1 MAARALLRWM
11 SRLSLVLVVVAL
23 IVPSSVSVA
32 QTPPFRGEY
41 YNTKD
46 LSGPVVLVRDDP
58 AVNFAW
64 GTGSPGSPVNVD
76 NFSVRW
82 TNWVSFSAG
91 TYRFTLRVDDGARLY
106 IDEVLVLDRWV
117 PQPATTYTVDRTL
130 SAGYHSLRLEYFE
143 AGGDAVA
150 QLSWS
155 TGGTP
160 PAYPD
165 WKGEYFANAGLYG
178 TPVLTRNDTSINFN
192 WGYGSPATEV
202 PADNF
207 SVRWTRQASFA
218 SAGTY
223 TFSATSDDGIR
234 VSVDGTW
241 VINRW
246 ADQPATTATGS
257 IYLAAGTHA
266 VTVEYYERTGVA
278 LANVCWS
285 LGDSTS
291 TTVYVDDLEPAFT
304 RGGNLSGFHKKYYG
318 YRNHLFWVWNN
329 NTAAYY
335 WGRWT
340 PRLPGPGDYEVQ
352 VFIPRYCFG
361 TTAARYRVYHN
372 GTRHDKIVSQ
382 ALYYDQWVSLG
393 TYYFHAGGGEYVLL
407 ASNTGEPYATR
418 PVGYDAVRFIKKSG
432 TTWPTP
438 TPGPTPPSTTC
449 SIVPVLGF
457 GDFWTRNA
465 QVRACL
471 GCATQPE
478 KSGWMAEQTF
488 IGGKMFWRQDT
499 DVIYVLF
506 NNGTWQQFPNTWFAG
521 EPETDPNIVPPAGY
535 YQPRRG
541 FGELWRNNSIVR
553 SALSW
558 GTIEERGFSGAVEPF
573 ERGLMLWSPQ
583 LGTYALCNDGKWVRA

>member
-1 MAARALLRWM
+1 MTARPLLRWT
-11 SRLSLVLVVVAL
+11 SRVLLVLLVVAL
-23 IVPSSVSVA
+23 ILPASASLA

-41 YNTKD
+41 YNTPD

-58 AVNFAW
+58 AVNFNW
-64 GTGSPGSPVNVD
+64 GSGSPGSPVRAD

-82 TNWVSFSAG
+82 TNWVSFGAG

-106 IDEVLVLDRWV
+106 IDDVLVLNCWT

-130 SAGYHSLRLEYFE
+130 SAGYHSIRLEYFE

-155 TGGTP
+155 LTGSTP
-160 PAYPD
+160 TYPD
-165 WKGEYFANAGLYG
+165 WKGEYFANASLSGS
-178 TPVLTRNDTSINFN
+178 PALTRNDTSINFN
-192 WGYGSPATEV
+192 WGYGSPASQI

-207 SVRWTRQASFA
+207 SVRWTRQAYFGT
-218 SAGTY
+218 AGTY

-234 VSVDGTW
+234 VKVGDTW

-246 ADQPATTATGS
+246 VDQPATTATGS
-257 IYLAAGTHA
+257 IYLSAGTHTI
-266 VTVEYYERTGVA
+266 TVEYYERSGVA
-278 LANVCWS
+278 VANVSWS
-285 LGDSTS
+285 LGGSGE
-291 TTVYVDDLEPAFT
+291 TVIYVDDLDPAFT
-304 RGGNLSGFHKKYYG
+304 RSSLTGFNKKYYG

-329 NTAAYY
+329 TSTASY

-340 PRLPGPGDYEVQ
+340 PTLPGPGDYEVQ
-352 VFIPRYCFG
+352 VYIPRYCFG

-393 TYYFHAGGGEYVLL
+393 TYYFHARGGEYVLL

-432 TTWPTP
+432 TVSPTP
-438 TPGPTPPSTTC
+438 TPGPTPTWTGC

-457 GDFWTRNA
+457 GDFWSRNA

-478 KSGWMAEQTF
+478 KGVWMGEQTF

-506 NNGTWQQFPNTWFAG
+506 NDGTWQQFPNTWFAG
-521 EPETDPNIVPPAGY
+521 EPETDPSIVPPAGY

-541 FGELWRNNSIVR
+541 FGELWRSNSIVR
-553 SALSW
+553 GALSW

-573 ERGLMLWSPQ
+573 ERGVMIWSPQ
-583 LGTYALCNDGKWVRA
+583 LGIYALCTDGKWVRY